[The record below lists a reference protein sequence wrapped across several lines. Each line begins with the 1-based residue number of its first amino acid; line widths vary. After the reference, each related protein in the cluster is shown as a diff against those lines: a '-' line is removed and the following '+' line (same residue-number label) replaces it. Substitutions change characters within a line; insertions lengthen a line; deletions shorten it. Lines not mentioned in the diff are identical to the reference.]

1 MLHWSIQSDRENGFL
16 CNEGL
21 FSEARIRAAKL
32 SLQLQRL
39 RRVAQHWE
47 QGLRCTIIKSLPRD
61 QNCESTASG
70 SYVIAK
76 NGQKAVL
83 KRISNRYS
91 IKDIAGIGT
100 IIVGVMIEKGKVC

>member
-1 MLHWSIQSDRENGFL
+1 
-16 CNEGL
+16 
-21 FSEARIRAAKL
+21 
-32 SLQLQRL
+32 
-39 RRVAQHWE
+39 
-47 QGLRCTIIKSLPRD
+47 LPRD